1 MSYGVTN
8 SSPTSLATCLDPM
21 FGSTTVFVNDGGV
34 SKIRVNTTV
43 TGGQITGPG
52 SAYVTCE
59 DQPVSVAGD
68 AITAHPPC
76 PLPPAHC
83 AAFTTGS
90 SDVFT
95 GGIYPPAGSIGS
107 GASPG
112 QPILAQLVVTGFTAQ
127 LPAIAGA
134 GNTYTLCV
142 PAPTGPGPWPG
153 PIVFDYSIHN
163 QGVTDTGPFK
173 IGLYEVLG
181 LKIEYPPL
189 LPLPSFITI
198 TQETPFTFP
207 NIVPIDTR
215 NISGLAPDQSFGDTW
230 SIPLGNPFSGIL
242 LNTNRYYILAVDT
255 LLQVVEPIDYDNSS
269 PVVAIS
275 CIPC

>member
-52 SAYVTCE
+52 SAYVNCE

-76 PLPPAHC
+76 PLPPTHC

-95 GGIYPPAGSIGS
+95 GGIYPPAGSLGS

-112 QPILAQLVVTGFTAQ
+112 QPILPQLVVTGFTVQ
-127 LPAIAGA
+127 LPAIPA
-134 GNTYTLCV
+134 V
-142 PAPTGPGPWPG
+142 PPNQYIFYVPSPLIAWPG
-153 PIVFDYSIHN
+153 PTVFNYSIQN
-163 QGVTDTGPFK
+163 QGVSHTGPFK

-181 LKIEYPPL
+181 LEVDYPPL
-189 LPLPSFITI
+189 SPLPSFITI
-198 TQETPFTFP
+198 TEETPLTFP
-207 NIVPIDTR
+207 NIVPIETR
-215 NISGLAPDQSFGDTW
+215 IINNLAPDQSSSDTW
-230 SIPLGNPFSGIL
+230 SIELGNPFSIIPVL
-242 LNTNRYYILAVDT
+242 KNRYYILAVDI

-275 CIPC
+275 CLRVT